1 VNSDRPG
8 RLTVPGAREWISAL
22 VAALLL
28 LPVAYAARADQG
40 AESLDDLATM
50 FDVADQPADFVAV
63 IDVSGSMV
71 AGKVGFRPWDSTVEA
86 YESLVNAMRPQDHLS
101 TIIFGTDA
109 TLIFT
114 GTLSDS
120 DARDQAVHQ
129 LKDFEPEPGSKRA
142 SGTDIGEGLELGVRE
157 LERVGAAEVQS
168 VALLTDGKF
177 DSPGSPYAI
186 AGSQAWRELRA
197 RAQDLDEQGHS
208 VSAYGF
214 AVTQD
219 TATDAGMIKRVF
231 PKAAILAPPPEQLPE
246 FFENLVL
253 DARRDQVAVK
263 AKADLDRPVAAE
275 LRIDGDVSDRTDATL
290 VLHSERETLDSNVTI
305 ASVEVSQADGHDV
318 EIVDLEL
325 PVKLEAKAGEQ
336 AEVPLLLDI
345 PDADRGLSL
354 GSNSADYEFQVDVDA
369 TVVPV
374 DMAALDSADVLTEQ
388 QATTTV
394 ATESA
399 TSATQNWGVPWRT
412 IIILLVLIA
421 ATALLSR
428 WAYVKFWKLPRLL
441 GYLEQPNGES
451 VTLSGTHMRLPSAKH
466 PLGNVQEDE
475 VLLNTRRRRR
485 GQVWVS
491 VGQGDPKV
499 DRGAD
504 YEPLPRTTPLRLG
517 SGDRL
522 RLGSVVVEFHSASSK
537 QQKR

>member
-1 VNSDRPG
+1 MKSDRPC
-8 RLTVPGAREWISAL
+8 RVAVPGARVWIAAI
-22 VAALLL
+22 VATLLF
-28 LPVAYAARADQG
+28 LPGAYAARADQG

-63 IDVSGSMV
+63 VDVSGSMV
-71 AGKVGFRPWDSTVEA
+71 AGKVGSRPWDRTVEA

-101 TIIFGTDA
+101 TVVFGTDA

-120 DARDQAVHQ
+120 DARDQAVQQ

-177 DSPGSPYAI
+177 DNPGSPYAN
-186 AGSQAWRELRA
+186 AGSKAWRELRA
-197 RAQDLDEQGHS
+197 RAQDLNEQGHS

-231 PKAAILAPPPEQLPE
+231 PRAAILAPPPEQLPE
-246 FFENLVL
+246 FFENLVQ
-253 DARRDQVAVK
+253 DARRDQVAVR
-263 AKADLDRPVAAE
+263 AKADLSRPVTAE
-275 LRIDGDVSDRTDATL
+275 LRIDGDVSNRTDATL
-290 VLHSERETLDSNVTI
+290 VLSSERETLDSNVTI
-305 ASVEVSQADGHDV
+305 TRVEVSQADGQDV
-318 EIVDLEL
+318 EVDNLEV
-325 PVKLEAKAGEQ
+325 PVRVEVKAGEQ
-336 AEVPLLLDI
+336 AEVPLVLDV
-345 PDADRGLSL
+345 PNADRGLSL
-354 GSNSADYEFQVDVDA
+354 GSNSADYEFQVDMDA

-388 QATTTV
+388 QATTSV

-399 TSATQNWGVPWRT
+399 TSATQSWGVSWRT
-412 IIILLVLIA
+412 IIILLALIA
-421 ATALLSR
+421 LAALLSR
-428 WAYVKFWKLPRLL
+428 WAYVKFWKLPKLL
-441 GYLEQPNGES
+441 GYLEQPNGDS
-451 VTLSGTHMRLPSAKH
+451 VTLSGTQMRLPSAKH

-491 VGQGDPKV
+491 VGQGDPQV

-522 RLGSVVVEFHSASSK
+522 RLGSVEIEFHSVRSK
-537 QQKR
+537 R